1 MSPRIALRDYEELL
15 DFARQELRE
24 SQQQLIRL
32 RNLETPAAQLEQ
44 LENEIDLLHKAVD
57 RYQVKI
63 KVLQHALRES
73 ENQS

>member
-24 SQQQLIRL
+24 SQQQLVHLRQQGAEPARL
-32 RNLETPAAQLEQ
+32 EE